1 MVQGSAKIIFLL
13 LHSQKRKH
21 ELFKLQNKST
31 LKGDNFLMRLA
42 MLKHCKILTV
52 VGLGSRI
59 LVIRF
64 LASAEIQEGQEN

>member
-1 MVQGSAKIIFLL
+1 MSK
-13 LHSQKRKH
+13 
-21 ELFKLQNKST
+21 
-31 LKGDNFLMRLA
+31 LKGDSFLVRLA

-64 LASAEIQEGQEN
+64 LAPAEIQEGLEK